1 MIHKFLSIRPTIFG
15 GVIAFAALSLAACSP
30 VAIMMPQ
37 TGSNDQ
43 SAMPAQSSSNSLV
56 EESIAGEARRL
67 QIPMCLPR
75 LLLEAQFAY
84 LQSLR
89 MVCAKKIKI

>member
-37 TGSNDQ
+37 
-43 SAMPAQSSSNSLV
+43 
-56 EESIAGEARRL
+56 AGEMINLPCQIKVRL
-67 QIPMCLPR
+67 V
-75 LLLEAQFAY
+75 
-84 LQSLR
+84 SG
-89 MVCAKKIKI
+89 K